1 MNPNGFKLGAAATV
15 AIVLVLLF
23 SWQYLGQ
30 DEEAQS
36 PMVGEWDTAAVI
48 SINLTHGS
56 PVVTSSGQG
65 QQAEM
70 TITQDG
76 DYLTLSSYASQQRF
90 LLISDCEAVSL
101 DHPVDCRLFYSDGSI
116 FYTVYSA
123 AATDNIG
130 VLTLTVTVMTSDGL
144 VDLDQDRPDII
155 NREFAAECGIY
166 DDQGKVASSKI
177 GMVVKDQNF
186 RAVEFDV
193 TIDDQVRHGI
203 GFFRD
208 CEGKQIIDGCTDDGT
223 LITFTAD
230 GDDIIVTGVQ
240 NDGRFII
247 GDADGCLSEDILG
260 IADKS
265 VIYLSLGKF
274 PTDVMIEYRG
284 GLMFVSPPEPGENIA
299 VYIPTLH
306 GDGYFLSS
314 SGAPIV
320 LVDGNLTMLA
330 DGIII

>member
-1 MNPNGFKLGAAATV
+1 MNLNGSKLGAAATV

-48 SINLTHGS
+48 SIDLTHGS
-56 PVVTSSGQG
+56 SVVTSSEQE
-65 QQAEM
+65 QKAEM

-76 DYLTLSSYASQQRF
+76 DYLILSSYASQQRF
-90 LLISDCEAVSL
+90 LLISDCEAISL
-101 DHPVDCRLFYSDGSI
+101 DDPVDCRLFYSDGSI

-123 AATDNIG
+123 AVEDNLD
-130 VLTLTVTVMTSDGL
+130 VLTLTVTVMTFNGL
-144 VDLDQDRPDII
+144 VDLDQDRSDII
-155 NREFAAECGIY
+155 DREFAAECGIY
-166 DDQGKVASSKI
+166 DDHGKVGSSRI
-177 GMVVKDQNF
+177 GMVVKDQIF
-186 RAVEFDV
+186 RAVGFVV
-193 TIDDQVRHGI
+193 TIGDQLRHGI

-208 CEGKQIIDGCTDDGT
+208 CEGKQIIDGYIDDGT

-230 GDDIIVTGVQ
+230 GDDVIVTGVQ
-240 NDGRFII
+240 NDDRFII
-247 GDADGCLSEDILG
+247 GDEDGCLSEDILG

-265 VIYLSLGKF
+265 VIYLALGKF
-274 PTDVMIEYRG
+274 PTDVEIEYRD

-299 VYIPTLH
+299 VYTPTLH
-306 GDGYFLSS
+306 GGGYFLFS

>member
-1 MNPNGFKLGAAATV
+1 MNLNGSKLGAAATV

-23 SWQYLGQ
+23 SWQYYGQ

-48 SINLTHGS
+48 SLNLTHGS
-56 PVVTSSGQG
+56 SLVTSSEQE
-65 QQAEM
+65 QKAEM

-90 LLISDCEAVSL
+90 LLISDCEAICL
-101 DHPVDCRLFYSDGSI
+101 DNPAYCRLFYSDGSI

-123 AATDNIG
+123 AITDNLD
-130 VLTLTVTVMTSDGL
+130 VLTLTVTVMTSNGL
-144 VDLDQDRPDII
+144 VDIDQDRVDII
-155 NREFAAECGIY
+155 GREFAVECGIY
-166 DDQGKVASSKI
+166 DDQGKVGTSKI

-186 RAVEFDV
+186 RGVGFDV
-193 TIDDQVRHGI
+193 TIGDQVRHGI

-208 CEGKQIIDGCTDDGT
+208 CEGKQIIDGCIEDGT

-230 GDDIIVTGVQ
+230 GDDVIVTGVQ
-240 NDGRFII
+240 KDNRFII

-274 PTDVMIEYRG
+274 PMDVKIEYRD
-284 GLMFVSPPEPGENIA
+284 GLMFVLPPEPGENIA
-299 VYIPTLH
+299 VYTPTLH